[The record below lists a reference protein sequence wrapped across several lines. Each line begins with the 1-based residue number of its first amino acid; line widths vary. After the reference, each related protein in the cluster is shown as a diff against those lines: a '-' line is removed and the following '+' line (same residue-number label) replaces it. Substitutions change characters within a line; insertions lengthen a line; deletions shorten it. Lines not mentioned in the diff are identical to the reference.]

1 MAEVPEQPPAPPAPA
16 PAPPAPAPAKPRE
29 GWRTHP
35 LPKRLALIAIVAVGL
50 WLWKATDVPE
60 RQLILQLDGAGW
72 SDVRAMDL
80 QVVDSEEQILKRE
93 ERFFTNGPP
102 PEVTF
107 KVPLPEGTFRTRVFL
122 KVQGREQRVRLEERV
137 SVGEGEA
144 IVRQLRLPASS
155 R

>member
-1 MAEVPEQPPAPPAPA
+1 MAEAPESPPAAPEPPQAPV
-16 PAPPAPAPAKPRE
+16 PPKPR
-29 GWRTHP
+29 GTWRTHP

-80 QVVDSEEQILKRE
+80 QVLDPEEHILKRE
-93 ERFFTNGPP
+93 ERFFTSGPP

-107 KVPLPEGTFRTRVFL
+107 KMNLPEGTFRTLLFL
-122 KVQGREQRVRLEERV
+122 KMRDSEQRVRLEERV

-144 IVRQLRLPASS
+144 IVRQLRLPATS

>member
-1 MAEVPEQPPAPPAPA
+1 MAEVPEQPPAAPAPA
-16 PAPPAPAPAKPRE
+16 PAPSAPTKPRE
-29 GWRTHP
+29 GWRAHP

-72 SDVRAMDL
+72 SDGRAMDL
-80 QVVDSEEQILKRE
+80 QVVDAEEQILKRE
-93 ERFFTNGPP
+93 ERFFANGPP

-107 KVPLPEGTFRTRVFL
+107 KMPLPEGTFRARMFL

>member
-1 MAEVPEQPPAPPAPA
+1 MAEEVPEQPKAEPQA
-16 PAPPAPAPAKPRE
+16 PAPPPAKSRE

-35 LPKRLALIAIVAVGL
+35 LPKRLVLIAIVAVGL

-60 RQLILQLDGAGW
+60 RQLILQMEGPGW

-80 QVVDSEEQILKRE
+80 QVMDPKDRILKRE
-93 ERFFTNGPP
+93 ERFFTSGPP

-107 KVPLPEGTFRTRVFL
+107 KANLPEGTFRTLLFL
-122 KVQGREQRVRLEERV
+122 KVQGREQWVRLEERLT
-137 SVGEGEA
+137 VGEGEA
-144 IVRQLRLPASS
+144 IVQSLRMPDTS

>member
-1 MAEVPEQPPAPPAPA
+1 M
-16 PAPPAPAPAKPRE
+16 PAKPR
-29 GWRTHP
+29 GAWRTHP

-80 QVVDSEEQILKRE
+80 QVLDPEERILKRE
-93 ERFFTNGPP
+93 ERFFTSGPP

-107 KVPLPEGTFRTRVFL
+107 KMNLPEGTFRTLLFL
-122 KVQGREQRVRLEERV
+122 KMRDSEQRVRLEERV

-144 IVRQLRLPASS
+144 IVRQLRLPATS